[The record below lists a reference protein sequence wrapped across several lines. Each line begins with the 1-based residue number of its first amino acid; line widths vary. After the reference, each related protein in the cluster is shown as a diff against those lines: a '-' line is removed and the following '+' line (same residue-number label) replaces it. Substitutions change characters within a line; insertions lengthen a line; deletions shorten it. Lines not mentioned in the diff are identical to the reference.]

1 MKFLLAAFSPFSRL
15 VCRVKAG
22 LYSRGILKPGKT
34 PIETVSVGN
43 LSFGGTG
50 KTPLASE
57 LLGYFIRSGRKP
69 AFVSRGYKGAW
80 ESGGGVLSDGTRL
93 LGSWTQG
100 GDEPFMV
107 ARRHPRAGVFVG
119 RDRFRSCRK
128 AGDLGFDIAVLDD
141 GFQHLRLA
149 RDLDIVLFE
158 PVKKPALREGTSSLE
173 RAGIILVRR
182 EAGAQETI
190 RTRFPRAA
198 VFEYEV
204 GSRALVR
211 PNGLDRR
218 PDAALK
224 GKTVLVFCGIARP
237 ERFRRQ
243 VESCGATIAAAEFF
257 PDHYGYPP
265 AAAKRIARRFRESG
279 AEAAVTT
286 EKDAVKLETA
296 NSLFGDIPLYYLEI
310 GLDIDPAFYETV
322 ASALRE
328 RGREEREGKGPA

>member
-1 MKFLLAAFSPFSRL
+1 MKFLLAVFSPFSRL

-22 LYSRGILKPGKT
+22 LYSRGILKPGKA
-34 PIETVSVGN
+34 PIEVVSVGN
-43 LSFGGTG
+43 ISFGGAG

-57 LLGYFIRSGRKP
+57 LLGYFLRSGRKP

-80 ESGGGVLSDGTRL
+80 ETEGGVLSDGARL

-119 RDRFRSCRK
+119 RDRLRSCLK
-128 AGDLGFDIAVLDD
+128 AGDLGFDVAVLDD

-149 RDLDIVLFE
+149 RDLDIVLFDPGE
-158 PVKKPALREGTSSLE
+158 KLALRESPSSLE
-173 RAGIILVRR
+173 RAGIILVRH
-182 EAGAQETI
+182 EAGVPEAL
-190 RTRFPRAA
+190 RARFPRAS

-204 GSRALVR
+204 GSRAIVR
-211 PNGLDRR
+211 PGGLDQR
-218 PDAALK
+218 PAAELK

-265 AAAKRIARRFRESG
+265 SAAERIARRFRESG
-279 AEAAVTT
+279 AEVAVTT

-296 NSLFGDIPLYYLEI
+296 GSPLEGIPLYYLEI
-310 GLDIDPAFYETV
+310 GLDIDPAFTEAV
-322 ASALRE
+322 SSVLRE
-328 RGREEREGKGPA
+328 RGREGREGKEPA